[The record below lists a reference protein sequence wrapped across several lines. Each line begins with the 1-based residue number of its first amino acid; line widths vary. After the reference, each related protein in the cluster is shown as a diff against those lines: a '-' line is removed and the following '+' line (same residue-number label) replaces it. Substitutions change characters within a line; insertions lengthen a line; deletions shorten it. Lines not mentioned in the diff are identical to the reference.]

1 MQQTMVSSEYTESDL
16 CKERIPEPCGM
27 VIFGASG
34 DLAHRKLLPA
44 LYRLCQ
50 DNLMPH
56 EFFIVGAAR
65 TEMNHD
71 AFRENVKESLQKFL
85 PPDIYKASDCEN
97 FARKIYYFPL
107 EYNDPAGYSKLSD
120 FLQNTI
126 NHECITGGNLIFYL
140 AVPPPV
146 YPDVLQNLGSQG
158 LSCQKS
164 EEKGWRRIIIE
175 KPFGNDLKSAQELT
189 KIARQSFEED
199 QIYRIDHYLG
209 KETVQNILTFRFAN
223 TIFEPIWN
231 RNYIDNIQISALET
245 LGVEGRGGYYERA
258 GALRD
263 MFQNH
268 MLQLLSLVAMEP
280 PAAFNADC
288 IRDEKAKLFR
298 SIRPIPPDRLSD
310 FVVRGQYDAGKINGI
325 DTVLYRKEK
334 GVSPDSITETFSAVK
349 FLVDNWRWQGV
360 PFYLRSGKRMA
371 RTLTEISIQFKQVP
385 HLFMQSAVDQ
395 DLKPNV
401 LTFRIQP
408 DEGISLTF
416 EAKRPGPE
424 MCMGQVKMEFLYKS
438 VFGGKFSEAYERLL
452 LDCML
457 GDSTLYN
464 REDGVELCWS
474 LITPV
479 LEKWKT
485 ERPPAFP
492 NYKSGALGPEEASK
506 LLERDDRKWIV
517 S

>member
-1 MQQTMVSSEYTESDL
+1 MQQTIVSTEYADIYL
-16 CKERIPEPCGM
+16 CNSRSPEPCGM

-44 LYRLCQ
+44 LYRLFQ
-50 DNLMPH
+50 DNLLPSQ
-56 EFFIVGAAR
+56 FFIVGAAR
-65 TEMNHD
+65 TEMSHD

-85 PPDIYKASDCEN
+85 SPDIYKTPDCEN
-97 FARKIYYFPL
+97 FAKKIYYFPL
-107 EYNDPAGYSKLSD
+107 EYNDPTGYSKLSD

-126 NHECITGGNLIFYL
+126 EHEQITGGNLVFYL

-146 YPDVLQNLGSQG
+146 YPDVLQNLGSRG
-158 LSCQKS
+158 LSKRKNS
-164 EEKGWRRIIIE
+164 EEGWRRVIIE

-189 KIARQSFEED
+189 KIARQSFEEN

-231 RNYIDNIQISALET
+231 RNYIDNVQISALET
-245 LGVEGRGGYYERA
+245 LGVEGRGGYYEQA

-298 SIRPIPPDRLSD
+298 SIRPFPADNLSD
-310 FVVRGQYDAGKINGI
+310 FVVRGQYDGGKINGVDSI
-325 DTVLYRKEK
+325 PYRKEK
-334 GVSPDSITETFSAVK
+334 GVSPDSVTETFAAAR

-371 RTLTEISIQFKQVP
+371 GALTEISIEFKQVP
-385 HLFMQSAVDQ
+385 HLFIKSAVSQ
-395 DLKPNV
+395 DLKPNI

-438 VFGGKFSEAYERLL
+438 VFGGKISDAYEILL

-474 LITPV
+474 LITPMI
-479 LEKWKT
+479 EKWKT
-485 ERPPAFP
+485 EKPAAFP
-492 NYKSGALGPEEASK
+492 NYKSGTFGPVESEK
-506 LLERDDRKWIV
+506 LLERDGRKWIV